1 MAFCPPRDGKHA
13 SRLPL
18 MGDLAHPLLTSLSF
32 LSKSIEGSPGKI
44 SRHQMACHFPS
55 LPMCWL
61 LWCDVSDRCFSPS
74 LGRTHVSILYHKR
87 ELVNK
92 VTSRSYTNLGQM

>member
-1 MAFCPPRDGKHA
+1 MAFCPPRDGNHP

-18 MGDLAHPLLTSLSF
+18 VGDLAHPLLTSLSF

-55 LPMCWL
+55 HPMCWL
-61 LWCDVSDRCFSPS
+61 LRCDVSDRCFSPY
-74 LGRTHVSILYHKR
+74 LGGTHWEVRGSDMPSEPTSSILKS
-87 ELVNK
+87 K
-92 VTSRSYTNLGQM
+92 T